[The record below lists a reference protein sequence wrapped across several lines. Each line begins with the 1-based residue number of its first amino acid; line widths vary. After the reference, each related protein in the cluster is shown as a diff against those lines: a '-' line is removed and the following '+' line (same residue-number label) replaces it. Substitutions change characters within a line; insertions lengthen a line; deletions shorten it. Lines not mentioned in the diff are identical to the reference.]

1 MTNYVWRL
9 LYREKSKDEDME
21 LLQYAQQLSNA
32 EVPETIRQS
41 ILAER
46 ARKTATGVK
55 VVYKLCETVLV
66 SCI

>member
-1 MTNYVWRL
+1 
-9 LYREKSKDEDME
+9 ME

-55 VVYKLCETVLV
+55 VVCKLYKTALIP
-66 SCI
+66 CI